1 MPVMDGGIAMDTH
14 DYGIGRAAKAS
25 GLTVKTIHYYEQI
38 GLIPRAQRRNS
49 GAHTGG
55 NRVYGEADVGRLRF
69 IYHARLLGL
78 GLPDIRKLLAL
89 ADGKGCPGGQ
99 PEYEQV
105 LARHLD
111 DIDDRIR
118 HLLGLRGTIEVLLSP
133 QRRPKG
139 KACSWSTCEC
149 MGAAESPSPPA
160 DGSTLNRCR

>member
-1 MPVMDGGIAMDTH
+1 MDVRG
-14 DYGIGRAAKAS
+14 YKIGDAAAAS

-105 LARHLD
+105 LKRHLD

-133 QRRPKG
+133 QRRPKV
-139 KACSWSTCEC
+139 KACSWSTCEF

>member
-1 MPVMDGGIAMDTH
+1 MDAYG
-14 DYGIGRAAKAS
+14 YGIGDAAEAS

-55 NRVYGEADVGRLRF
+55 NRMYSEADMGRLRF

-89 ADGKGCPGGQ
+89 ADGQGCPGGQ
-99 PEYEQV
+99 PEYEQG
-105 LARHLD
+105 LRRHLD

-118 HLLGLRGTIEVLLSP
+118 HLLGLRATIEVLLSP
-133 QRRPKG
+133 ERRPKG
-139 KACSWSTCEC
+139 EACSWSTCEC
-149 MGAAESPSPPA
+149 MGAADSPSPPA
-160 DGSTLNRCR
+160 DQSSVNRSK

>member
-1 MPVMDGGIAMDTH
+1 MNLRG
-14 DYGIGRAAKAS
+14 YKIGDAAEAS

-38 GLIPRAQRRNS
+38 KLIPRAQRRNS

-89 ADGKGCPGGQ
+89 ADGKGCPGEQ
-99 PEYEQV
+99 PAYEEV

-118 HLLGLRGTIEVLLSP
+118 HLLGLRATIEVLLSP
-133 QRRPKG
+133 QRQHKG
-139 KACSWSTCEC
+139 EACSWNTCEC
-149 MGAAESPSPPA
+149 MGPANSPSPQA
-160 DGSTLNRCR
+160 ERSTLNRGK

>member
-1 MPVMDGGIAMDTH
+1 MNVRG
-14 DYGIGRAAKAS
+14 YKIGDAAAAS

-69 IYHARLLGL
+69 VYHARLLGL
-78 GLPDIRKLLAL
+78 GLADIRELLAL

-105 LARHLD
+105 LRRHVD
-111 DIDDRIR
+111 GIDDRIR
-118 HLLGLRGTIEVLLSP
+118 HLLGLRATIEVLLSP

-139 KACSWSTCEC
+139 EACSWSTCEC
-149 MGAAESPSPPA
+149 MGPAESPSPPA
-160 DGSTLNRCR
+160 DGSTLNRCK

>member
-1 MPVMDGGIAMDTH
+1 MNVRG
-14 DYGIGRAAKAS
+14 YKIGDAAEAS

-38 GLIPRAQRRNS
+38 GLIPRAQRWNS

-89 ADGKGCPGGQ
+89 ADGKGCPGEQ

-105 LARHLD
+105 LSRHLD

-118 HLLGLRGTIEVLLSP
+118 HLLGLRATIEVLLSP
-133 QRRPKG
+133 ERQPKG
-139 KACSWSTCEC
+139 QACSWSTCEC
-149 MGAAESPSPPA
+149 MGAADSPSPPA
-160 DGSTLNRCR
+160 ERSTLNRCK

>member
-1 MPVMDGGIAMDTH
+1 MDVRG
-14 DYGIGRAAKAS
+14 YKIGDAAEAS

-78 GLPDIRKLLAL
+78 GLPDIRTLLAL
-89 ADGKGCPGGQ
+89 AVGKGCPGGQ
-99 PEYEQV
+99 PEHEQV
-105 LARHLD
+105 LQWHLD
-111 DIDDRIR
+111 DIYDRIR

>member
-1 MPVMDGGIAMDTH
+1 MNVRG
-14 DYGIGRAAKAS
+14 YKIGDAAEAS

-55 NRVYGEADVGRLRF
+55 NRMYSEADMGRLRF

-78 GLPDIRKLLAL
+78 GLPDIRKLLTL

-99 PEYEQV
+99 PEYERI
-105 LARHLD
+105 LRRHLD

-139 KACSWSTCEC
+139 EACSWSTCEC

-160 DGSTLNRCR
+160 DGSTPSRCR

>member
-1 MPVMDGGIAMDTH
+1 MDAYG
-14 DYGIGRAAKAS
+14 YGIGDAAKAS

-38 GLIPRAQRRNS
+38 GLIPRAERRNS

-55 NRVYGEADVGRLRF
+55 NRMYSEADMGRLRF

-89 ADGKGCPGGQ
+89 ADGQGCPGEQ

-105 LARHLD
+105 LRRHLD

-118 HLLGLRGTIEVLLSP
+118 HLLGLRATIEVLLSP
-133 QRRPKG
+133 QRQPKG
-139 KACSWSTCEC
+139 QACSWSTCEC
-149 MGAAESPSPPA
+149 MGAADSPSPPA
-160 DGSTLNRCR
+160 DQSSVNRSK

>member
-1 MPVMDGGIAMDTH
+1 MNVRE
-14 DYGIGRAAKAS
+14 YKIGDAAKAS

-55 NRVYGEADVGRLRF
+55 NRMYSEADVGRLRF

-78 GLPDIRKLLAL
+78 GLPDIRELLAL

-105 LARHLD
+105 LGRHLD

-118 HLLGLRGTIEVLLSP
+118 HLLGLRATIEVLLSP

-139 KACSWSTCEC
+139 EACSWNTCEC
-149 MGAAESPSPPA
+149 MGPANSPSPQA
-160 DGSTLNRCR
+160 ERSTLNRGK

>member
-1 MPVMDGGIAMDTH
+1 MNVRG
-14 DYGIGRAAKAS
+14 YKIGDAAAAS

-69 IYHARLLGL
+69 VYHARLLGL
-78 GLPDIRKLLAL
+78 GLADIRELLAL

-105 LARHLD
+105 LRRHVD
-111 DIDDRIR
+111 GIDDRIR
-118 HLLGLRGTIEVLLSP
+118 HLLGLRATIEVLLSP

-139 KACSWSTCEC
+139 EACSWNTCEC
-149 MGAAESPSPPA
+149 MGPAESPSPPA
-160 DGSTLNRCR
+160 GGSTLNRCK

>member
-1 MPVMDGGIAMDTH
+1 MNVRG
-14 DYGIGRAAKAS
+14 YKIGDAAKAS

-78 GLPDIRKLLAL
+78 GLPDIRELLAL

-105 LARHLD
+105 LRRHLD

-118 HLLGLRGTIEVLLSP
+118 HLLGLRATIEVLLSP
-133 QRRPKG
+133 QRQPKG
-139 KACSWSTCEC
+139 EACSWNTCEC
-149 MGAAESPSPPA
+149 MGPANSPSPPA
-160 DGSTLNRCR
+160 ERSTLNRGK

>member
-1 MPVMDGGIAMDTH
+1 MNVRE
-14 DYGIGRAAKAS
+14 YKIGDAAKAS

-105 LARHLD
+105 LRRHLD

-118 HLLGLRGTIEVLLSP
+118 HLLGLRATIEVLLSP

-139 KACSWSTCEC
+139 EACSWNSCEC
-149 MGAAESPSPPA
+149 MGPANSPSPQA
-160 DGSTLNRCR
+160 ERSTLNRGK

>member
-1 MPVMDGGIAMDTH
+1 MDGGIAMDTH

-25 GLTVKTIHYYEQI
+25 GLTIKTIHYYEQI

-78 GLPDIRKLLAL
+78 GLPDIRTLLAL

-105 LARHLD
+105 LKRHLD

-139 KACSWSTCEC
+139 KACSLSICEC

>member
-1 MPVMDGGIAMDTH
+1 MDVRG
-14 DYGIGRAAKAS
+14 YKIGDAAEAS

-78 GLPDIRKLLAL
+78 GLPDIRTLLAL

-139 KACSWSTCEC
+139 EACSWNTCEC

-160 DGSTLNRCR
+160 DGSTPNRCR